1 MGPYYPAGSYFAD
14 WHGGQASEE
23 YRRLSGM
30 GRYFRP
36 RPGLSYDTLT
46 ENGRGIYDAAVATDG
61 GYHAFLPT
69 RRRPAHTSPAAAIA
83 AATHDTLAGLQPDQ
97 EERRRHLDH

>member
-1 MGPYYPAGSYFAD
+1 MYFDRFDIAEAYWCYFAD

-30 GRYFRP
+30 RRYFRP

-46 ENGRGIYDAAVATDG
+46 ENGRDIYDAVVAREQGRTG
-61 GYHAFLPT
+61 A
-69 RRRPAHTSPAAAIA
+69 
-83 AATHDTLAGLQPDQ
+83 
-97 EERRRHLDH
+97 